1 MSSTARPLF
10 ATGVALLSATAVVV
24 APIAPPPQAEVAP
37 MVRAAAEP
45 APTLQLTASIADILT
60 FPVLREYIIN
70 QITDL
75 ATWGVGFAEAGVNLT
90 QAIGL
95 LPETLR
101 LLTQQL
107 LSLNLQ
113 GALTTIE
120 TALVGTVAAVG
131 LPILDALITV
141 RERNLAVQLALQS
154 AVPEAVI
161 GFGAALFRA
170 VDGVLRASIAG
181 GQDVVD
187 AILTFD
193 LGNIVTAFV
202 DATRGFFGSFVE
214 GGQDIV
220 DGIVFA
226 QQTIATALATPPPTT
241 GVAETEDL
249 TFSQRSPSE
258 FGDSGMFATLSTA
271 DHESGDHGS
280 ADYRD
285 VADGDTLDE
294 TTDPAP
300 DQETSSDGTFS
311 DDDETGPDVEP
322 DEHETEEDGE
332 PDEQTAHAPTGA
344 EESEAESETG
354 PEAQSPAAS
363 PQGGEDKAD

>member
-1 MSSTARPLF
+1 MPTTARPLF
-10 ATGVALLSATAVVV
+10 STGMALLSASAIVI
-24 APIAPPPQAEVAP
+24 APIAPVPETAVAAP
-37 MVRAAAEP
+37 VHAAAP
-45 APTLQLTASIADILT
+45 LAPPLQLTASIADILT

-107 LSLNLQ
+107 VSLDLQ

-131 LPILDALITV
+131 LPVLDALITV

-161 GFGAALFRA
+161 GFGAALFGA
-170 VDGVLRASIAG
+170 VDGVLRASISG
-181 GQDVVD
+181 GQEVVD

-202 DATRGFFGSFVE
+202 DATRDFLGSFAE

-220 DGIVFA
+220 DGIVFV
-226 QQTIATALATPPPTT
+226 QQTIATALATPAPTT
-241 GVAETEDL
+241 GIAETEEL
-249 TFSQRSPSE
+249 SFAQRSPAE
-258 FGDSGMFATLSTA
+258 FDDGGTFTALSTG
-271 DHESGDHGS
+271 ESIDDSES
-280 ADYRD
+280 ADTDRIEKQD
-285 VADGDTLDE
+285 VAEDDDVDPMADESLDLGSPAEE
-294 TTDPAP
+294 TELEEATELGEQTDPDTQGIQP
-300 DQETSSDGTFS
+300 TDDDDSDEEPAEADTQTPS
-311 DDDETGPDVEP
+311 PQDDDE
-322 DEHETEEDGE
+322 
-332 PDEQTAHAPTGA
+332 
-344 EESEAESETG
+344 
-354 PEAQSPAAS
+354 AA
-363 PQGGEDKAD
+363 